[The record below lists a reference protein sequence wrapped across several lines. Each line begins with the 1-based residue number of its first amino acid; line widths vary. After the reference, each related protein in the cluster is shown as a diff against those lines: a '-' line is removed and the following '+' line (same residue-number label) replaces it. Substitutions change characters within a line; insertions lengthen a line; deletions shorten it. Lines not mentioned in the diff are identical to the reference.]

1 MRQTMAAAQQQGGG
15 GGGGVMASATEWW
28 HAGDY
33 SGTTATGQKGSV
45 DLTANSSLTTEDDGT
60 YNFLTLEGTSH
71 LDGGT
76 GNFEAVGDF
85 SIVHVCK
92 FTEIGG
98 TRIVCTNRSGGD
110 DGYTFYTSGTTPSF
124 IIDGGTPTTETGGA
138 VTTATL
144 YTFGFGRD
152 GSTQW
157 LEHPVGTVNSKTCT
171 SADISNTSEFRINN
185 GVGFGDPFPADQE
198 WIGTAVFIGVV
209 LSGTEVEEVSDAILA
224 AAAI

>member
-1 MRQTMAAAQQQGGG
+1 MAL
-15 GGGGVMASATEWW
+15 ATEWW

-45 DLTANSSLTTEDDGT
+45 DLIANSSLTTEDDGT
-60 YNFLTLEGTSH
+60 YNFLTLEGLSH
-71 LDGGT
+71 LDGG
-76 GNFEAVGDF
+76 GDNFEAVGDF

-92 FTEIGG
+92 FTQIGG
-98 TRIVCTNRSGGD
+98 TRILCANRYGGD
-110 DGYTFYTSGTTPSF
+110 DGYVLYTDGATPAS
-124 IIDGGTPTTETGGA
+124 IIDGGVPTTETGGA

-152 GSTQW
+152 GATQW
-157 LEHPVGTVNSKTCT
+157 LEHPVGTVNSMTCT
-171 SADISNTSEFRINN
+171 SADISNTAEFRINN
-185 GVGFGDPFPADQE
+185 GVGPGDSFPADQE

-209 LSGTEVEEVSDAILA
+209 LSGTDVEEVSDAILA